1 MRSREHALPERLPRS
16 PFHTSD
22 PGAAPLPD
30 PAAVFE
36 PQVTRCP
43 RRVSP
48 GVPQATKL
56 GPERGVAP
64 RLGTEAVWGRCDE
77 RRLHENTGRRPAL
90 CADSRLVLDT
100 DLASISSPWFPTARH
115 YENFTPNCLLC
126 LETEHFNSLFP
137 SQLEDFTPL

>member
-1 MRSREHALPERLPRS
+1 MLVKWQPTPVFLPGESQGRGSLVYGVAQSGTRLKRLSSSTSSPCTRAKVRSREHALPERLPRS

-22 PGAAPLPD
+22 PGAAPSPD

-64 RLGTEAVWGRCDE
+64 RLGTEAG
-77 RRLHENTGRRPAL
+77 LG
-90 CADSRLVLDT
+90 
-100 DLASISSPWFPTARH
+100 
-115 YENFTPNCLLC
+115 
-126 LETEHFNSLFP
+126 SL
-137 SQLEDFTPL
+137 